1 MNLIGLSRKCAENEN
16 RNCPNKD
23 ACWDYEAS
31 NCKGCAVGDLIQR
44 QKKSIKRLKSELERY
59 KRALRGACRI
69 GAAIRTEEHIQARV
83 DCFLRQA
90 DREIKEERK

>member
-1 MNLIGLSRKCAENEN
+1 MKN

-23 ACWDYEAS
+23 ACWDYDAG
-31 NCKGCAVGDLIQR
+31 NCDGCAVGNLILR

-59 KRALRGACRI
+59 KRALRCACRI

-83 DCFLRQA
+83 DCFLRQS
-90 DREIKEERK
+90 DREIEEKERK